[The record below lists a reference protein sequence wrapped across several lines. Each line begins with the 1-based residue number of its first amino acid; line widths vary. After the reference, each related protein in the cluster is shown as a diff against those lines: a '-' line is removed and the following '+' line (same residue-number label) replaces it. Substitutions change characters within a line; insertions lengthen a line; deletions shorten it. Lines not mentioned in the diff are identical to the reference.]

1 MTSANG
7 MRRRAKAGWYYFN
20 VIEPERIRLVQEA
33 GFIFTPWEGF
43 CDVDMLEQEVQESI
57 EAVQEQFCREG
68 MIWQGSRYQAQTVA
82 SKSYESTN
90 GRVVRGRKRNKDS
103 ANALESHLKSKGVH

>member
-1 MTSANG
+1 MSADG
-7 MRRRAKAGWYYFN
+7 MRRKWGWFYFN

-33 GFIFTPWEGF
+33 GFTFTPWEGL

-57 EAVQEQFCREG
+57 QAVQEQFCREG
-68 MIWQGSRYQAQTVA
+68 RIWQGSRYQAQTVA

-90 GRVVRGRKRNKDS
+90 GRVVRGRKRNKES
-103 ANALESHLKSKGVH
+103 ANALESHLKSKGVN

>member
-1 MTSANG
+1 MSASG
-7 MRRRAKAGWYYFN
+7 MRRKAGWFYFN

-33 GFIFTPWEGF
+33 GFVFTPTWEGL

-57 EAVQEQFCREG
+57 ESVQEQFCREG
-68 MIWQGSRYQAQTVA
+68 RIWQGSRYQAQTVA

-103 ANALESHLKSKGVH
+103 ANALESHLKSKVN

>member
-1 MTSANG
+1 
-7 MRRRAKAGWYYFN
+7 MRSKRGWFYYN
-20 VIEPERIRLVQEA
+20 VVEADRLRLVQEA
-33 GFIFTPWEGF
+33 GFVFTPVWGGS
-43 CDVDMLEQEVQESI
+43 CDIDILEQEVQESI

-68 MIWQGSRYQAQTVA
+68 RIWQGQRYQAHTVA
-82 SKSYESTN
+82 SQLHRSSN